1 VKQLRLPD
9 SKPSSSAILACKLPE
24 IATVKRHV
32 LTLQLHVY
40 FCLVGKIQLPM
51 MILLN
56 EIKTNKV
63 TSQTCRFYEDGQ
75 KEIRI

>member
-1 VKQLRLPD
+1 VKQFRLPD

-40 FCLVGKIQLPM
+40 FLFGWQD
-51 MILLN
+51 
-56 EIKTNKV
+56 TV
-63 TSQTCRFYEDGQ
+63 TYDDITKCD
-75 KEIRI
+75 KN